1 MEVKYAKNS
10 LTLEQLAENM
20 VKEKMAKTRA
30 KRSSKEVFSDEYFKT
45 AEEMIDWV
53 MSGKEIVNTED
64 LSEWMRLEDGKVLHH
79 YFACTDT
86 GTPLG
91 YLKEH
96 ISIEGFKDWVI
107 TCEEISEQQ
116 DIPVVNEYFIKGC

>member
-20 VKEKMAKTRA
+20 TKEKMAKTRA

-64 LSEWMRLEDGKVLHH
+64 LSEWMRLEDGKILHH

-96 ISIEGFKDWVI
+96 LSIEEFKKWVI

>member
-1 MEVKYAKNS
+1 MDFKYAKNS
-10 LTLEQLAENM
+10 LTLEQLSENITKERMAE
-20 VKEKMAKTRA
+20 ARQ
-30 KRSSKEVFSDEYFKT
+30 KRSNEKVFSDEYFKT

-96 ISIEGFKDWVI
+96 ISIEEFKNWVI
-107 TCEEISEQQ
+107 SCEEISERQN
-116 DIPVVNEYFIKGC
+116 IPVVNEYFIKGY

>member
-20 VKEKMAKTRA
+20 AKERTSKTNA
-30 KRSSKEVFSDEYFKT
+30 KRTVEKVFSDEYFKT

-53 MSGKEIVNTED
+53 MSGKDIVNTED
-64 LSEWMRLEDGKVLHH
+64 LSEWMKLEDGKILHH

-91 YLKEH
+91 YLKDY
-96 ISIEGFKDWVI
+96 ISVEEFKNWVI
-107 TCEEISEQQ
+107 TCEEISER
-116 DIPVVNEYFIKGC
+116 DSIPVVNEYFIKGC

>member
-1 MEVKYAKNS
+1 MEVKYLKNS

-20 VKEKMAKTRA
+20 AKEKMAKTRA
-30 KRSSKEVFSDEYFKT
+30 KRSSKKVFSDEYFKT

-64 LSEWMRLEDGKVLHH
+64 LSEWMKLEDGKVLHH

-91 YLKEH
+91 YLKAH
-96 ISIEGFKDWVI
+96 ISIEEFKNWVI
-107 TCEEISEQQ
+107 TCEEISEQD
-116 DIPVVNEYFIKGC
+116 DIPVVNKYFIKGC

>member
-1 MEVKYAKNS
+1 MDFKYAKNS
-10 LTLEQLAENM
+10 LTLEQLSENIK
-20 VKEKMAKTRA
+20 KEKMAQVRK
-30 KRSSKEVFSDEYFKT
+30 KRSSKKVFSDEYFKT

-96 ISIEGFKDWVI
+96 ISIEEFKNWVI
-107 TCEEISEQQ
+107 TCEEISEHQC
-116 DIPVVNEYFIKGC
+116 IPVVNEYFIKGC

>member
-10 LTLEQLAENM
+10 LTLEQLAENIN
-20 VKEKMAKTRA
+20 KEKMEQERA
-30 KRSSKEVFSDEYFKT
+30 KRPKKKVFSNEYFKT

-64 LSEWMRLEDGKVLHH
+64 LSEWMKLEDGKVLHH

-91 YLKEH
+91 YLKTH
-96 ISIEGFKDWVI
+96 ISIEEFKNWVI
-107 TCEEISEQQ
+107 TCEEISEQ
-116 DIPVVNEYFIKGC
+116 DGIPVVNEYFIKGC

>member
-1 MEVKYAKNS
+1 MDFKYAKNS
-10 LTLEQLAENM
+10 LTLEQLSENI
-20 VKEKMAKTRA
+20 KQEKMKQVCT
-30 KRSSKEVFSDEYFKT
+30 KRSIMEVFSDEYFKT

-53 MSGKEIVNTED
+53 MSGKTIVNTED
-64 LSEWMRLEDGKVLHH
+64 LSEWMMLEDGKVLHH

-96 ISIEGFKDWVI
+96 ISIEGFKDWVL
-107 TCEEISEQQ
+107 TCEEISERQN
-116 DIPVVNEYFIKGC
+116 IPVVNEYFIKGY

>member
-20 VKEKMAKTRA
+20 AKEKMAKTRE
-30 KRSSKEVFSDEYFKT
+30 KRSSKKVFSDEYFKT

-64 LSEWMRLEDGKVLHH
+64 LSEWMKLEDGKVLHH

-96 ISIEGFKDWVI
+96 ISIEGFKKWVI
-107 TCEEISEQQ
+107 TCEEISEQ
-116 DIPVVNEYFIKGC
+116 DGLPVVNEYFIKGC

>member
-20 VKEKMAKTRA
+20 AKEKMAKTREN
-30 KRSSKEVFSDEYFKT
+30 RSSKKVFSDEYFKT

-64 LSEWMRLEDGKVLHH
+64 LSEWMKLEDGKVLHH

-96 ISIEGFKDWVI
+96 ISIEEFKNWVI
-107 TCEEISEQQ
+107 TCEEISEHQC
-116 DIPVVNEYFIKGC
+116 IPVVNEYFIKGC

>member
-10 LTLEQLAENM
+10 LTLEQLAENIN
-20 VKEKMAKTRA
+20 KEKMEQERA
-30 KRSSKEVFSDEYFKT
+30 KRSKKKVFSDEYFKT

-53 MSGKEIVNTED
+53 MSGKEIINTED
-64 LSEWMRLEDGKVLHH
+64 LSEWMKLEDGKVLHH

-96 ISIEGFKDWVI
+96 ISIEEFKNWVI
-107 TCEEISEQQ
+107 TCEEISEQ
-116 DIPVVNEYFIKGC
+116 DGIPVVNEYFIKGC

>member
-20 VKEKMAKTRA
+20 AKEKMAKTCA
-30 KRSSKEVFSDEYFKT
+30 KRSSKKVFSDEYFKT

-107 TCEEISEQQ
+107 TCEEISEHQH
-116 DIPVVNEYFIKGC
+116 IPVVNEYFIKGC

>member
-1 MEVKYAKNS
+1 MDFKYTKNS
-10 LTLEQLAENM
+10 LTLEQLSENI
-20 VKEKMAKTRA
+20 KQEKIAQARA
-30 KRSSKEVFSDEYFKT
+30 KRSNKKVFSDAYFKT

-53 MSGKEIVNTED
+53 MSGKTIVNTED
-64 LSEWMRLEDGKVLHH
+64 LSEWMMLEDGKVLHH

-96 ISIEGFKDWVI
+96 ISIEGFKDWVL
-107 TCEEISEQQ
+107 TCEEISERQN
-116 DIPVVNEYFIKGC
+116 IPVVNEYFIKGY

>member
-10 LTLEQLAENM
+10 LTLEQLAENIN
-20 VKEKMAKTRA
+20 KEKMEQERA
-30 KRSSKEVFSDEYFKT
+30 KRPKKKVFSDEYFKT

-64 LSEWMRLEDGKVLHH
+64 LSEWMKLEDGKVLHH

-91 YLKEH
+91 YLKAH
-96 ISIEGFKDWVI
+96 ISIEEFKNWVLA
-107 TCEEISEQQ
+107 CEESSIKQG
-116 DIPVVNEYFIKGC
+116 IPVVNEYFIKDC

>member
-20 VKEKMAKTRA
+20 AKEKMAKIRA

-64 LSEWMRLEDGKVLHH
+64 LSEWMRLEDEKILHH

-96 ISIEGFKDWVI
+96 LSIEEFKKWVI

>member
-20 VKEKMAKTRA
+20 AKEKMAKTRA
-30 KRSSKEVFSDEYFKT
+30 KRSSKKVFSDEYFKT

-64 LSEWMRLEDGKVLHH
+64 LSEWMRLDDGKVLHH

-96 ISIEGFKDWVI
+96 LSIEEFKKWVI

>member
-1 MEVKYAKNS
+1 MDFKYAKNS
-10 LTLEQLAENM
+10 LTLEQLSENI
-20 VKEKMAKTRA
+20 KQEKMEQEHA
-30 KRSSKEVFSDEYFKT
+30 KRSNKKVFSDEYFKT

-53 MSGKEIVNTED
+53 MSGKAIVNTED

-96 ISIEGFKDWVI
+96 ISIEEFKNWVI
-107 TCEEISEQQ
+107 TCEEISERQN
-116 DIPVVNEYFIKGC
+116 IPVVNEYFIKGY

>member
-20 VKEKMAKTRA
+20 AKEKMAKTRE
-30 KRSSKEVFSDEYFKT
+30 KRSSKKVFSDEYFKT

-64 LSEWMRLEDGKVLHH
+64 LSEWMKLEDGKVLHH
-79 YFACTDT
+79 FFACTDT

-96 ISIEGFKDWVI
+96 ISIEEFKNWVI
-107 TCEEISEQQ
+107 TCEEISEHNH
-116 DIPVVNEYFIKGC
+116 IPVVNEYFIKGC

>member
-30 KRSSKEVFSDEYFKT
+30 KRSSKKVFSDEYFKT
-45 AEEMIDWV
+45 AEEMIEWV

-64 LSEWMRLEDGKVLHH
+64 LSEWMRLEDGKILHH

-96 ISIEGFKDWVI
+96 LSIEEFKKWVI

>member
-30 KRSSKEVFSDEYFKT
+30 KRASKEVFSDEYFKT

-64 LSEWMRLEDGKVLHH
+64 LSEWMRLEDGKILHH

-91 YLKEH
+91 YLKECL
-96 ISIEGFKDWVI
+96 SIEEFKKWVI

>member
-20 VKEKMAKTRA
+20 AKEKMAKTRT
-30 KRSSKEVFSDEYFKT
+30 KRPNRKVFSDEYFKT
-45 AEEMIDWV
+45 AEEMIGWV

-96 ISIEGFKDWVI
+96 ISIEEFKNWVI
-107 TCEEISEQQ
+107 TCEEISERNN
-116 DIPVVNEYFIKGC
+116 IPVVNEYFIKGC

>member
-10 LTLEQLAENM
+10 LTLAQLSENIK
-20 VKEKMAKTRA
+20 KEKMEQERA
-30 KRSSKEVFSDEYFKT
+30 KRPKKKIFSDEYFKT

-64 LSEWMRLEDGKVLHH
+64 LSEWMKLEDGKVLHH

-91 YLKEH
+91 YLKAH
-96 ISIEGFKDWVI
+96 ISIEEFKNWVI
-107 TCEEISEQQ
+107 TCEEISEQ
-116 DIPVVNEYFIKGC
+116 DGLPVVNEYFIKGC